1 MFGNYFRTLS
11 AQCYQIP
18 CADTI
23 SNILLV
29 ITQEHPR
36 NPFTKKMRVVY
47 KACVENKGPGITKR
61 SLVRIHDVLLDT
73 GARSPFATLVRV
85 TAKWLTTI
93 DEIHIKNKLQES
105 VARILDQVHETMDG
119 LLSEKV
125 EDEEEIAAK
134 AHLQQ
139 LLPTLLSEWEQ
150 VDRDLQALMMKYG
163 LQPKFGRSQVMV
175 KVE

>member
-1 MFGNYFRTLS
+1 MSHGRFAPRAHFVPQMHMQVRYACICDVDDVCRTDMLGVKS
-11 AQCYQIP
+11 
-18 CADTI
+18 D
-23 SNILLV
+23 
-29 ITQEHPR
+29 R
-36 NPFTKKMRVVY
+36 
-47 KACVENKGPGITKR
+47 
-61 SLVRIHDVLLDT
+61 
-73 GARSPFATLVRV
+73 
-85 TAKWLTTI
+85 
-93 DEIHIKNKLQES
+93 
-105 VARILDQVHETMDG
+105 DG
-119 LLSEKV
+119 EKV

>member
-1 MFGNYFRTLS
+1 
-11 AQCYQIP
+11 
-18 CADTI
+18 
-23 SNILLV
+23 
-29 ITQEHPR
+29 
-36 NPFTKKMRVVY
+36 MRVVY

-125 EDEEEIAAK
+125 EDEVYQIYRFITKYRVDSSHNCEKICSK
-134 AHLQQ
+134 SPQN
-139 LLPTLLSEWEQ
+139 LP
-150 VDRDLQALMMKYG
+150 
-163 LQPKFGRSQVMV
+163 VMQTHR
-175 KVE
+175 KR